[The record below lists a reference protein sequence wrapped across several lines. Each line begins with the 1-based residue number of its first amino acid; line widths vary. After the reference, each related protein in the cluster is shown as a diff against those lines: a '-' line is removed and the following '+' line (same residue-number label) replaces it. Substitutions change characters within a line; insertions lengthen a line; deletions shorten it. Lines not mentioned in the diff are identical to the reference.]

1 MADEQSGV
9 EDALQNLEKEISTIR
24 DVASKI
30 RDIAGHTNLLALN
43 ATIEA
48 ARAGDAGRG
57 FAVVAGEVK
66 SLSGNTRTATD
77 QIEDVVTAMDGR
89 IKTLRSAVE
98 QALAQAAANA
108 HAHATE
114 DHEADRAADRG
125 HGYPE
130 PEPEPEREEMA
141 TFALPLTTEQLDAIK
156 STFGAVEPIADDAAK
171 LFYDRLF
178 EIAPD
183 TRALFKSD
191 MKEQGRKLMGAI
203 KTLVAGLDRPERIIP
218 VLEALGRRHK
228 DYGVTEDHYDAVG
241 AALLW
246 TLAKGLGP
254 AFDANAE
261 SGWTALYG
269 IASSQ
274 MKYAA
279 SNAP

>member
-9 EDALQNLEKEISTIR
+9 EDALQSLEKEISTIR

-48 ARAGDAGRG
+48 ARAGESGRG

-89 IKTLRSAVE
+89 IKTLRTAVE
-98 QALAQAAANA
+98 RALAQAERNA
-108 HAHATE
+108 QAELNAQAE
-114 DHEADRAADRG
+114 SYRAPEPDPCHE
-125 HGYPE
+125 PE
-130 PEPEPEREEMA
+130 PEPEPEEMA
-141 TFALPLTTEQLDAIK
+141 TFALPLTAEQLSAIK
-156 STFGAVEPIADDAAK
+156 STFSAVEPIADDAAK

-183 TRALFKSD
+183 TRPLFNGD
-191 MKEQGRKLMGAI
+191 MKEQGRKLMSAI

-218 VLEALGRRHK
+218 VLEELGRRHK
-228 DYGVTEDHYDAVG
+228 DYGVTEDHYEAVG

-254 AFDANAE
+254 AFDADAE

-269 IASSQ
+269 IVSSQ

-279 SNAP
+279 SNAA